1 MEYMKRLSR
10 RSFFTITSLGI
21 PGLGLLGSSQIPPF
35 TLSSN
40 RIPVIDITDLYHPP
54 QDFGDTVDLIFPYA
68 IPEIDLLGVLLDVSQ
83 RYRTKYKGEGE
94 QGWYND
100 PTGGREPGVIPVWQL
115 NYLFDR
121 AVPCAPCPFVPM
133 TRTSDPQTIR
143 GVFENQGI
151 QLFKSL
157 LEQSS
162 QPVEVVSFGSARP
175 IAVAM
180 NQFPE
185 LLRKKVKR
193 FHLCAGSYPPGKLL
207 EWNVKLDP
215 EAFIRVLSADIP
227 IYIYPCA
234 DKDSAFALGNY
245 NTYWLMPNLEFMKE
259 IDPRLLRYLA
269 YSHSRS
275 NRVDFL
281 QVLEE
286 EPSEADKNAL
296 FQRSHN
302 VWETDVW
309 LEVSKRIL
317 VQRADGS
324 YQIIPTSERKASDRT
339 ISPSFIPIHFKPFPD
354 GNFEIEQ
361 VSKATPH
368 RLFYRSNPEEH
379 QKALCDAWPKLYK
392 TFKTVPHKFD

>member
-1 MEYMKRLSR
+1 MPNFSR
-10 RSFFTITSLGI
+10 RKFFKSAISIAGLSLTST
-21 PGLGLLGSSQIPPF
+21 SYIPPF
-35 TLSSN
+35 TMSSN
-40 RIPVIDITDLYHPP
+40 HIPVIDITDLYHPP

-68 IPEIDLLGVLLDVSQ
+68 VPEIDLLGVLLDVSQ
-83 RYRTKYKGEGE
+83 RYRMKYTGEGE

-100 PTGGREPGVIPVWQL
+100 PTGGREPGVILVWQL

-133 TRTSDPQTIR
+133 TRTTDPQTSR

-157 LEQSS
+157 LEQSN
-162 QPVEVVSFGSARP
+162 QPVEVVSFGSTRP
-175 IAVAM
+175 IAVAW
-180 NQFPE
+180 NQFPD
-185 LLRKKVKR
+185 LLRRKVKR
-193 FHLCAGSYPPGKLL
+193 IHLCAGSYPPGKLL

-215 EAFIRVLSADIP
+215 KAFIRVLSLDIP
-227 IYIYPCA
+227 LYIYPCA
-234 DKDSAFALGNY
+234 DKDNAFALGNY

-259 IDPRLLRYLA
+259 MDPRLLRYLI

-286 EPSEADKNAL
+286 EPSETDKNTL
-296 FQRSHN
+296 FQRKHN

-309 LEVSKRIL
+309 LEVSKRLL
-317 VQRADGS
+317 VQRADGN
-324 YQIIPTSERKASDRT
+324 YQIILATERKASDRI
-339 ISPSFIPIHFKPFPD
+339 ISPSFIPVHLKPFPD

-361 VSKATPH
+361 TDEGTPH
-368 RLFYRSNPEEH
+368 RLFFRSDPEEH
-379 QKALCDAWPKLYK
+379 QKALRQALPELYK
-392 TFKTVPHKFD
+392 SFRTTLKFY

>member
-1 MEYMKRLSR
+1 MTHLSR
-10 RSFFTITSLGI
+10 RQFMVSSVSIA
-21 PGLGLLGSSQIPPF
+21 GLNLSYFSQIPPF
-35 TLSSN
+35 TIPSD

-54 QDFGDTVDLIFPYA
+54 QDFGDTVDLILPYA
-68 IPEIDLLGVLLDVSQ
+68 VPEIDLLGVLFDVSQ
-83 RYRTKYKGEGE
+83 RYREKYMGEGE

-133 TRTSDPQTIR
+133 ARITDPQTAR

-151 QLFKSL
+151 QLFKTL

-180 NQFPE
+180 NRFPD
-185 LLRKKVKR
+185 LLRKKIKR
-193 FHLCAGSYPPGKLL
+193 IHLCAGSYPPGSML

-215 EAFIRVLSADIP
+215 EAFIRVISDNIP
-227 IYIYPCA
+227 IYLYPCA
-234 DKDSAFALGNY
+234 SEGNAFAMGNY

-259 IDPRLLRYLA
+259 MDPRLLRFLV

-275 NRVDFL
+275 NHVDFL

-286 EPSEADKNAL
+286 EPSDADKNAL
-296 FQRSHN
+296 FQRAHN

-309 LEVSKRIL
+309 LEVTRRLL

-324 YQIIPTSERKASDRT
+324 YHIILPAERKASDRLV
-339 ISPSFIPIHFKPFPD
+339 SRSFIPVKFKPFPD
-354 GNFEIEQ
+354 GNFEIDRT
-361 VSKATPH
+361 STDTPH
-368 RLFYRSNPEEH
+368 RIFYRPNPEEH
-379 QKALCDAWPKLYK
+379 QQALRQALPDLYK
-392 TFKTVPHKFD
+392 SFKTVPAKSYNM

>member
-1 MEYMKRLSR
+1 MPKFSR
-10 RSFFTITSLGI
+10 RRFFKTAMGIAGLSLTS
-21 PGLGLLGSSQIPPF
+21 SSYIPPF
-35 TLSSN
+35 SMSSN

-83 RYRTKYKGEGE
+83 RYRMKYMGEGE

-100 PTGGREPGVIPVWQL
+100 PTGGREPGVITVWQL

-133 TRTSDPQTIR
+133 ARPTDPQTSR

-162 QPVEVVSFGSARP
+162 QPVDVVSFGSARP

-180 NQFPE
+180 NQFPD
-185 LLRKKVKR
+185 LLRKKVNR
-193 FHLCAGSYPPGKLL
+193 IHLCAGSYPPGKLL

-215 EAFIRVLSADIP
+215 NAFVRVLSEDIP
-227 IYIYPCA
+227 IYLYPCA
-234 DKDSAFALGNY
+234 DKDNAFALGNY

-259 IDPRLLRYLA
+259 IDPRLLRYLI

-275 NRVDFL
+275 HRVDFL

-286 EPSEADKNAL
+286 EPSETDKNAL
-296 FQRSHN
+296 FQRAHN

-309 LEVSKRIL
+309 LEVSKRLL

-324 YQIIPTSERKASDRT
+324 YQIIPSTERKASDRI
-339 ISPSFIPIHFKPFPD
+339 ISPSFLPVRFKPFSD
-354 GNFEIEQ
+354 GNFEMEQ
-361 VSKATPH
+361 TNQETPH
-368 RLFYRSNPEEH
+368 RIFFRSDPEEH
-379 QKALCDAWPKLYK
+379 QKALREALPILYK
-392 TFKTVPHKFD
+392 SFRTVPKTF

>member
-1 MEYMKRLSR
+1 MKRFTR
-10 RSFFTITSLGI
+10 RNFFRIATLGVPSLGLW
-21 PGLGLLGSSQIPPF
+21 GNSQIPPF
-35 TLSSN
+35 TMSSN

-54 QDFGDTVDLIFPYA
+54 QDFGDTVDLILPYA
-68 IPEIDLLGVLLDVSQ
+68 VPEIDLLGVLFDVSQ
-83 RYRTKYKGEGE
+83 RYRKKYIGEGE

-133 TRTSDPQTIR
+133 ARKTDPQTNR

-151 QLFKSL
+151 QLFKIL
-157 LEQSS
+157 LEQST
-162 QPVEVVSFGSARP
+162 QPVEVVSFGSARA

-180 NQFPE
+180 NQFPD

-193 FHLCAGSYPPGKLL
+193 IHLCAGSYPPGQML

-215 EAFIRVLSADIP
+215 EAFIRVISDDVP

-234 DKDSAFALGNY
+234 SEGNAFAMGNY
-245 NTYWLMPNLEFMKE
+245 NTFWLMPNLEFMKE
-259 IDPRLLRYLA
+259 MDPLLLRFLVYA
-269 YSHSRS
+269 HSRS
-275 NRVDFL
+275 NRIDFL

-286 EPSEADKNAL
+286 EPLEADKNAL
-296 FQRSHN
+296 FQRAHN

-309 LEVSKRIL
+309 LEVTKRIL

-324 YQIIPTSERKASDRT
+324 YQIILPTERKASDRLV
-339 ISPSFIPIHFKPFPD
+339 SGNFIPIKFKPFPD
-354 GNFEIEQ
+354 GNFEIDQ
-361 VSKATPH
+361 TSDDTPH
-368 RLFYRSNPEEH
+368 RIFYRPNPEEH
-379 QKALCDAWPKLYK
+379 QQALRQALPQLYK
-392 TFKTVPHKFD
+392 SFRTRPVSI